1 MDEPVSIETL
11 WARRDALGAEARAI
25 DLAAVRALIA
35 RAEREGWD
43 APAVQATYRALL
55 AGEAAGEAQDQ
66 A

>member
-25 DLAAVRALIA
+25 DAAAVRVLIA

-43 APAVQATYRALL
+43 APAVQAEYRALL
-55 AGEAAGEAQDQ
+55 AGEPQDQ

>member
-11 WARRDALGAEARAI
+11 WARRDELGAEARAI
-25 DLAAVRALIA
+25 DPAAVRALIA

-43 APAVQATYRALL
+43 SPAVQAAYRALL
-55 AGEAAGEAQDQ
+55 AGEPQDQ